1 MIEAPQRQARA
12 RKRVA
17 DGANPSKVAKG
28 RQRAS
33 NANFIGPEI
42 LKPAERGNPLGLPR
56 VEQVAPKRTR
66 GSARNAGV
74 YTREEIERKAVTAL
88 IRVVDDTSA
97 PAAAVAQASR
107 TLLELNGLIGA
118 KAKPPADTGRPVSEM
133 TLAQIEEE
141 IERLSHT

>member
-1 MIEAPQRQARA
+1 MIEAPQRQPRA

-42 LKPAERGNPLGLPR
+42 LKPAERGNPMGLPR
-56 VEQVAPKRTR
+56 VERAP
-66 GSARNAGV
+66 
-74 YTREEIERKAVTAL
+74 RKAPMWYGDTYSAEQIRGKAITAL
-88 IRVVDDTSA
+88 IRVVDDQAA

-133 TLAQIEEE
+133 TLAEIEAEL
-141 IERLSHT
+141 ERLSHT